1 MSLLSLL
8 DEECLR
14 MGHASDDSFVS
25 KLGQVYH
32 DSPLLEITTGPAAK
46 CGEPSALNAF
56 RYANGTVA
64 LPARNW
70 AIELRAGDVLPN
82 PVL

>member
-1 MSLLSLL
+1 MFDEITQCNLSLLSLL

-14 MGHASDDSFVS
+14 VGHASDDTFVS

-32 DSPLLEITTGPAAK
+32 DSPLLEITTGPASSK

-56 RYANGTVA
+56 RYANNGTQC
-64 LPARNW
+64 PRFTSGT
-70 AIELRAGDVLPN
+70 R
-82 PVL
+82 